1 MGEDGYFTHK
11 YFSVSP
17 DRLVLQEDSFQFKF
31 VFTSLTSSNSAD
43 QHKHRSH
50 RFRTCCVVFR
60 HLLTLCFSSEARLYA
75 SVALIDALPSGSLY
89 NWRPPPPSL
98 PLPESRTDGQLTDVL
113 MSQRCHEPYKHI
125 RLLCCAPPH
134 TVWPHNQADDD
145 QIQMLLHAHRSSI
158 SFCLLLQRGSLFK
171 CAISILVLN

>member
-89 NWRPPPPSL
+89 NWRPPPPPS
-98 PLPESRTDGQLTDVL
+98 P
-113 MSQRCHEPYKHI
+113 SQR
-125 RLLCCAPPH
+125 A
-134 TVWPHNQADDD
+134 A
-145 QIQMLLHAHRSSI
+145 QMDSLQM
-158 SFCLLLQRGSLFK
+158 SFCHSAAMNHTNTSGSSAVHHHTLYDHTTRQTMIKSRCSCMHIEALSHSVSSYKEEVYSSALLVYLF
-171 CAISILVLN
+171 

>member
-89 NWRPPPPSL
+89 NWRPPPHPPREPHRWTAYRCPYVTAL
-98 PLPESRTDGQLTDVL
+98 PWTIQTHQAP
-113 MSQRCHEPYKHI
+113 
-125 RLLCCAPPH
+125 LLCTTTHCMTTQPGRRWSNPDAPAC
-134 TVWPHNQADDD
+134 T
-145 QIQMLLHAHRSSI
+145 
-158 SFCLLLQRGSLFK
+158 
-171 CAISILVLN
+171 